1 MDKNDTEL
9 LEKIRQQF
17 NSGPYPRTDLEQ
29 SPQEQPDLIYIHNL
43 VTSFYLRNQKIIETR
58 DKLILDIGCG
68 TGYKSLALA
77 QANPGAVIFS
87 IDISEPSIEIAK
99 KRLQYHGVD
108 NVEFHVL
115 SLQNLQKLNTKFDY
129 INCDEMLYLFPE
141 PAIGLQAMKS
151 VLKPEGI
158 IRANLHSLRQREW
171 YYRAQELFK
180 FMGLMDDNPQEQE
193 IEIVRETMKALK
205 DGVGLKVNTWNSKR
219 EDDEQ
224 WYLMNYLFQGDR
236 GFTIPELFSALRASE
251 LEFISMVNWRQWNLM
266 DLFKTPDDLPVFL
279 GLALPE
285 TSTEERLHLFEL
297 LHPVHRLLDFWC
309 GHPNQ
314 AHPFVPVAEWTVSD
328 WQKVNIDLHPQLRT
342 PDAKAE
348 LLRSIAQLQPF
359 EISKYLPI
367 AGQSSL
373 VDSTIAACLT
383 PLWESAQEMPSLMA
397 RWQQLRPVNPL
408 TLEPTSP
415 EEAFEVI
422 RQALTGLEDLG
433 YVLLE
438 RQSGSESS
446 PPLNKDGGE
455 DSNVANKI
463 F

>member
-1 MDKNDTEL
+1 MDNNNTEI

-17 NSGPYPRTDLEQ
+17 NTGPYPKTDLEQ
-29 SPQEQPDLIYIHNL
+29 SPQEDPNLLYIHNL
-43 VTSFYLRNQKIIETR
+43 ATSFYLRNQKITEAK
-58 DKLILDIGCG
+58 DKLILDVGCG

-77 QANPGAVIFS
+77 QANPGARIFS
-87 IDISEPSIEIAK
+87 IDISEPSIEMAQ
-99 KRLQYHGVD
+99 KRLHYYGFD
-108 NVEFHVL
+108 NVEFHL
-115 SLQNLQKLNTKFDY
+115 LPLQDLPQLNIKFDY
-129 INCDEMLYLFPE
+129 INCDEVLYLMPN

-158 IRANLHSLRQREW
+158 IRANLHSLRQREA

-180 FMGLMDDNPQEQE
+180 FMGLMDDNPREQE
-193 IEIVRETMKALK
+193 IEFVRETMKALK
-205 DGVGLKVNTWNSKR
+205 DGVGLKARTWDSSCEN
-219 EDDEQ
+219 DEQ
-224 WYLMNYLFQGDR
+224 WFLMNYLFQGDQ
-236 GFTIPELFSALRASE
+236 GFTVSELFSALRASE

-285 TSTEERLHLFEL
+285 TSIEERLHLFEL

-314 AHPFVPVAEWTVSD
+314 AYPFVPVAKWTFSD
-328 WQKVNIDLHPQLRT
+328 WQRAKIDLHPQLKT
-342 PDAKAE
+342 ADVKAE
-348 LLRSIAQLQPF
+348 LLRCLTQLQPF

-373 VDSTIAACLT
+373 VDSIMAACLL
-383 PLWESAQEMPSLMA
+383 PLWESPQDIPSLMA

-408 TLEPTSP
+408 TLEPTTLQ
-415 EEAFEVI
+415 EAFEVI
-422 RQALTGLEDLG
+422 KQTVTGLEDLG

-438 RQSGSESS
+438 RQ
-446 PPLNKDGGE
+446 
-455 DSNVANKI
+455 
-463 F
+463 